1 MSTTTIN
8 GGVSLR
14 WEHDARA
21 LERHLALMAASGP
34 GMSPGLRDDIG
45 EYMLGLVQD
54 RLDGDPQKLVGGADM
69 PQSAAAIERDGK
81 TLIDRHHLYDSY
93 VYQLTPS
100 GVEVGSNS
108 IYARIHHFGGQAG
121 RGHAIEILARPVLG
135 MDDQEEAHVG
145 EMILEELRRMQPG
158 GLA

>member
-8 GGVSLR
+8 SGVSLR
-14 WEHDARA
+14 FERDARA
-21 LERHLALMAASGP
+21 LEHHLAVMAGSGP
-34 GMSPGLRDDIG
+34 SLSPELHADIG

-54 RLDGDPQKLVGGADM
+54 HFDDQTIVGGAPM
-69 PQSAAAIERDGK
+69 PQSAAAIERAGK
-81 TLIDRHHLYDSY
+81 TLIDKHHLYDSY
-93 VYQLTPS
+93 VYQVLPA

-108 IYARIHHFGGQAG
+108 VYARIFHFGGQAG
-121 RGHAIEILARPVLG
+121 RNHAIEIEARPVLG

-145 EMILEELRRMQPG
+145 ELILEELRRMQPG